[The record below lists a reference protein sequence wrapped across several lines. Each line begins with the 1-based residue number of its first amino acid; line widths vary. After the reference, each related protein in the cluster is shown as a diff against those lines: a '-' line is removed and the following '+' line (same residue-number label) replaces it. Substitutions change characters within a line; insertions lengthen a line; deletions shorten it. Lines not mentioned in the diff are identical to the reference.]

1 MADQEIDLKRLLFVL
16 EVLACTS
23 FQLVSQIFVQVAI
36 IATSN
41 TPLNIIIQ
49 YIYTIQTF
57 SALHFALIRIYTQIF
72 TALKLSLNENTKNI
86 K

>member
-1 MADQEIDLKRLLFVL
+1 MIKLSLKRFMTKV
-16 EVLACTS
+16 
-23 FQLVSQIFVQVAI
+23 FHVAI

-57 SALHFALIRIYTQIF
+57 SALHFALVRIYTQIF

>member
-1 MADQEIDLKRLLFVL
+1 MAADSKDRGVKLQSGKLSIH
-16 EVLACTS
+16 
-23 FQLVSQIFVQVAI
+23 LVYDKLNIQVAI